1 MTIEASAS
9 RRRSRSGTIVWIV
22 VLAICLAV
30 TVIPIVFM
38 LMTSVKS
45 QSEVF
50 TNPLLLPQSIQ
61 WDNFI
66 RAWVSAD
73 IPART
78 VNSAVI
84 LVGSVLLSTIT
95 GAAAGYV
102 CARITPRWIGAG
114 ITGLFALGLLLPVQS
129 ALVPLFT
136 QMQSLGL
143 LGTVV
148 PIILVDAALQLPL
161 TVVIFSAFFHVLPEE
176 VEEAAFLDGASRLRV
191 LFSIV
196 IPLSRPAIATSVI
209 LSSVA
214 AWNDYFVALIFSTD
228 TAIQPLTVGLATFS
242 TQHSTDWPAT
252 LAYCTVIA
260 VPMFLL
266 YVLLQRYI
274 TDGVATGA
282 VRG

>member
-1 MTIEASAS
+1 MTIKTPS
-9 RRRSRSGTIVWIV
+9 RPTQSRSIAAGWVV

-30 TVIPIVFM
+30 TLIPIIFM
-38 LMTSVKS
+38 LTTSVKS
-45 QSEVF
+45 QAEVF
-50 TNPLLLPQSIQ
+50 ANPLSLPQNVQ
-61 WDNFI
+61 WDNFV
-66 RAWVSAD
+66 RAWVEAD
-73 IPART
+73 LPSRA
-78 VNSAVI
+78 VNSLII
-84 LVGSVLLSTIT
+84 LVASVLLSTIT

-102 CARITPRWIGAG
+102 CARIRPRWVGAAV
-114 ITGLFALGLLLPVQS
+114 TGLFALGLLLPVQS

-143 LGTVV
+143 LGTLV

-161 TVVIFSAFFHVLPEE
+161 TVVIFSSFFRVLPEE
-176 VEEAAFLDGASRLRV
+176 IEEAAFIDGANRVRV
-191 LFSIV
+191 LASIV

-228 TAIQPLTVGLATFS
+228 PAIQPLTVGLATFS

-252 LAYCTVIA
+252 LAYCTMIA
-260 VPMFLL
+260 LPMFLL